1 MADTATLE
9 HSTLQNL
16 RDAGCDDVFIE
27 QFGHAADADRKEM
40 ICLLQKHR
48 AKLLDDSH
56 RCNKKIDCLDY
67 LIHKIEKQQQ
77 EGACSK

>member
-1 MADTATLE
+1 MADIATLD

-16 RDAGCDDVFIE
+16 QDAGCDDVFIE
-27 QFGHAADADRKEM
+27 QFAHATNAGQKEM
-40 ICLLQKHR
+40 ICLLQMHR

-67 LIHKIEKQQQ
+67 LIHKIEKQQ
-77 EGACSK
+77 GSV